1 MYRSNGGLVERI
13 AAFHGNHVDLARK
26 GGIAD
31 EVENEIVEVFIAMH
45 CAMPTTSNLSNA
57 ARSIFSAS
65 PSFGLAPLGSAPA
78 YPLVPERTANVY

>member
-31 EVENEIVEVFIAMH
+31 EVENEIVEVFIAMR

-65 PSFGLAPLGSAPA
+65 PSFGLAPLGFGAGISIDP
-78 YPLVPERTANVY
+78 

>member
-31 EVENEIVEVFIAMH
+31 EVENEIVEVFIAMR

-57 ARSIFSAS
+57 ARSTIG
-65 PSFGLAPLGSAPA
+65 P
-78 YPLVPERTANVY
+78 